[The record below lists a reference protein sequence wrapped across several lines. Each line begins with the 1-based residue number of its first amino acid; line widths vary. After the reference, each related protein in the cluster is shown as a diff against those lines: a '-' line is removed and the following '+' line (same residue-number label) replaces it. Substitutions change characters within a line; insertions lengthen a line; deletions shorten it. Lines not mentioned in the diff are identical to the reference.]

1 MFNESNNNEI
11 KPKKKYI
18 NSISIIGGLIIIAN
32 IIIALYYYFIG
43 FQKCV
48 GDKKYAYDDKEIY
61 IEHDRIKLYEK
72 F

>member
-1 MFNESNNNEI
+1 MKLNQ
-11 KPKKKYI
+11 KKIYY
-18 NSISIIGGLIIIAN
+18 NSISIIGGLIIIAI